1 MDAEELVHCQTVAR
15 MLVNRVLS
23 KISQRFGRLNPE
35 RATGTPCSSGEAD
48 RDDHGAGNWRDDDTL
63 AAEEFFTR

>member
-35 RATGTPCSSGEAD
+35 RAAGRS
-48 RDDHGAGNWRDDDTL
+48 AGNEQGDERHHAGRNWPEDALTTERITSR
-63 AAEEFFTR
+63 T